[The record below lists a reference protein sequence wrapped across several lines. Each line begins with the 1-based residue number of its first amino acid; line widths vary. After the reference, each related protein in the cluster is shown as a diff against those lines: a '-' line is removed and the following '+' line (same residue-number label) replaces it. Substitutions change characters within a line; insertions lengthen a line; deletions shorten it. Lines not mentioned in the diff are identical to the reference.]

1 MLSGTGF
8 HMEWRVPV
16 LGCAADDR
24 RAWNWRAH
32 MKTPGWKFRCI
43 GAVTLLGLAMC
54 ASAGVGI
61 RWLTQWGAYDHT
73 ATDLTG
79 GEGALLDSSGITWQL
94 IYAGAD
100 DAIDP
105 PNLTNSAQGC
115 VSGDDAVWAVRSIP
129 QGGGAADDGTTWD
142 NWMTNLSGDPIH
154 EDLDWSTAGY
164 VYMRVYEGTPASGV
178 WYYDA
183 PLLALDTGYAGG
195 ATPLQDYFADSGEHG
210 FQPNQ
215 QVFGDM
221 TPQLAI
227 RTANTSVG
235 FATSNLTVA
244 GTAFGLTGQLAWS
257 NSLGGGGT
265 LAMAASW
272 SFVCPLAKGTNVIT
286 VQGTN
291 QTGAVSDTLTVIR
304 TGSAP
309 PVPTIVSAA
318 MREGTTLMD
327 VVYRV
332 DDADDD
338 VVSAYP
344 LAFVDGVRS
353 FANAIRPATFE
364 EGTEANVGAAI
375 AANVEHALV
384 WNVAADWNVDLGQIK
399 FEIICK
405 DSRGLLSFDW
415 LTIPATAGSEE
426 ITISQNAPSS
436 SEVLNAL
443 FYLYASGD
451 PGLDLA
457 GGVLSGSAASEM
469 FDSME
474 LVDGTV
480 LQATATPYVLQ
491 QMDLAPANS
500 AEVRLAMDARSGLAN
515 ATAWHAANRPFA
527 GYSLVF
533 GWGSNMYGEVTSPQG
548 LWDVTALSAGQWSSL
563 ALKADGSLVAWGW
576 NLHGQSSIPAG
587 LSNVTAISSG
597 YAHHLALKS
606 DQTVAAWGFNNGG
619 QTNVPVGL
627 SNVKAVA
634 AGRYHGL
641 ALKADGT
648 VVGWGTNRYDQVSI
662 PAGLADV
669 VAIAAGG
676 DHSLALKADGTVIGW
691 GEDNQGQ
698 STVPAGLSNVTAVAA
713 GRYHS
718 LALKSDGTV
727 VGWGGNNFG
736 QTNAPAGLSNVV
748 AIAAGWYHN
757 LARTSDGDI
766 VTWGGDGN
774 QLLPVPA
781 GVSSVSAMAAGLAH
795 SLAVKTATE

>member
-1 MLSGTGF
+1 
-8 HMEWRVPV
+8 
-16 LGCAADDR
+16 
-24 RAWNWRAH
+24 
-32 MKTPGWKFRCI
+32 MKTPGWRFRCI
-43 GAVTLLGLAMC
+43 GAVTLLSLVMSAP
-54 ASAGVGI
+54 AGVGI

-73 ATDLTG
+73 VEDLAGST
-79 GEGALLDSSGITWQL
+79 GALLDSYSATWQL

-100 DAIDP
+100 NAIDP

-115 VSGDDAVWAVRSIP
+115 VSGDDVVWAVRSIP
-129 QGGGAADDGTTWD
+129 QGGGAAADGTTWD

-164 VYMRVYEGTPASGV
+164 VYMRVYEGILASGA

-195 ATPLQDYFADSGEHG
+195 ATPPQDYFVDSADQG
-210 FQPNQ
+210 FKPNQ

-221 TPQLAI
+221 TPNLAI
-227 RTANTSVG
+227 RTANTTVG

-244 GTAFGLTGQLAWS
+244 GTASGVAGQLAWS
-257 NSLGGGGT
+257 NSLGGSGA
-265 LAMAASW
+265 LAVAASW
-272 SFVCPLAKGTNVIT
+272 SFTCPLAKGTNAIW

-291 QTGAVSDTLTVIR
+291 QAGVAASDTLTVIR

-332 DDADDD
+332 DDPDDA
-338 VVSAYP
+338 VVSAFP

-353 FANAIRPATFE
+353 FANVIRPATFE
-364 EGTEANVGAAI
+364 EGTDAHVGTAI
-375 AANVEHALV
+375 AANTDHSLV
-384 WNVAADWNVDLGQIK
+384 WNVAADWAVDLGQLK

-415 LTIPATAGSEE
+415 LTIPATASSAE
-426 ITISQNAPSS
+426 ITISQNAPTD

-451 PGLDLA
+451 PGVELA
-457 GGVLSGSAASEM
+457 DGVLSGSVQNEM
-469 FDSME
+469 FGFVE
-474 LVDGTV
+474 LADGTV
-480 LQATATPYVLQ
+480 LRASATPYVLQ

-500 AEVRLAMDARSGLAN
+500 ADIRLAVDARSGLAD
-515 ATAWHAANRPFA
+515 ATAWHAAARPFA
-527 GYSLVF
+527 GYSIVY
-533 GWGSNMYGEVTSPQG
+533 GWGSNVYGEVTIPQG

-563 ALKADGSLVAWGW
+563 ALKADGSLLAWGW
-576 NLHGQSSIPAG
+576 NLHGQSSVPAG

-597 YAHHLALKS
+597 HAYHLALKS
-606 DQTVAAWGFNNGG
+606 DKTVAAWGFNNGG
-619 QTNVPVGL
+619 QTNVPAGL
-627 SNVKAVA
+627 SNVTAIA

-648 VVGWGTNRYDQVSI
+648 VVGWGTNAYGQVSI
-662 PAGLADV
+662 PTGLVDV

-676 DHSLALKADGTVIGW
+676 DHSLALATNGTVIGW
-691 GEDNQGQ
+691 GEDNYGQ
-698 STVPAGLSNVTAVAA
+698 SSVPAGLSNVTAIAA

-727 VGWGGNNFG
+727 VGWGRNNVG

-781 GVSSVSAMAAGLAH
+781 GISSVSAMAAGLAH

>member
-1 MLSGTGF
+1 
-8 HMEWRVPV
+8 
-16 LGCAADDR
+16 
-24 RAWNWRAH
+24 
-32 MKTPGWKFRCI
+32 MKTLGWKFRCI
-43 GAVTLLGLAMC
+43 GAVTLLSLAMS

-142 NWMTNLSGDPIH
+142 NWMRFAGTNDPAYV
-154 EDLDWSTAGY
+154 DLDWSTAGY

-195 ATPLQDYFADSGEHG
+195 ATPPQDYFVDSGEHG

-244 GTAFGLTGQLAWS
+244 GTASGLTGQLAWS

-291 QTGAVSDTLTVIR
+291 QTGAASDTLTVIR

-451 PGLDLA
+451 PGLELA
-457 GGVLSGSAASEM
+457 EGVLSGNVASGI
-469 FDSME
+469 FSGLE
-474 LVDGTV
+474 LVDGTS
-480 LQATATPYVLQ
+480 LQLLAPPYVMKR
-491 QMDLAPANS
+491 MDLDPAGS
-500 AEVRLAMDARSGLAN
+500 AEIDLAIAARSGITN
-515 ATAWHAANRPFA
+515 SKAWYAANRPYA
-527 GYSLVF
+527 GCSVVIGF
-533 GWGSNMYGEVTSPQG
+533 GLNGNGQIITPSG
-548 LWDVTALSAGQWSSL
+548 LADAIQVAAGWRHSL
-563 ALKADGSLVAWGW
+563 ALTSGGTVVAWGQNNNGQTTIPTDLSGVTAIAAGAYF
-576 NLHGQSSIPAG
+576 NLALKSNGTVIGWGQNNNGQTTLPAGLTNVTAVAAGLNFGLALKNDGTVVGWGTESSVPAG
-587 LSNVTAISSG
+587 LSNVTAIAANL
-597 YAHHLALKS
+597 YHCLALKS
-606 DQTVAAWGFNNGG
+606 DGTVTAWGSNSNG
-619 QTNVPVGL
+619 QTN
-627 SNVKAVA
+627 A
-634 AGRYHGL
+634 
-641 ALKADGT
+641 
-648 VVGWGTNRYDQVSI
+648 
-662 PAGLADV
+662 
-669 VAIAAGG
+669 
-676 DHSLALKADGTVIGW
+676 
-691 GEDNQGQ
+691 
-698 STVPAGLSNVTAVAA
+698 PAGLSNVTAVAA
-713 GRYHS
+713 GLYHS

-727 VGWGGNNFG
+727 VGWGRSDSGEINTTGLSNVTAITAATYFSLALKSDGTVVGWGNNSNG
-736 QTNAPAGLSNVV
+736 QIAIPAGLSNVT
-748 AIAAGWYHN
+748 AIAAGG
-757 LARTSDGDI
+757 S
-766 VTWGGDGN
+766 
-774 QLLPVPA
+774 
-781 GVSSVSAMAAGLAH
+781 H
-795 SLAVKTATE
+795 SLVLKPKTE